1 MSYTKPGFR
10 HPDAQKNKLGFTRKA
25 YEGAISTL
33 CAGCGH
39 DSISSA
45 IVTAFFEMSIEPH
58 RVAKLSGIGCSSK
71 TPAYF
76 LGRSHGFNSVHGRM
90 PSVATGANMAN
101 RDLIYLGVSGDGD
114 TASIGMGQFT
124 HVVRRNLNMIYVVM
138 NNGCYGLTKGQDS
151 ATADKGSKSKKGAPV
166 SLESIDLC
174 EMAIQLGAG
183 FVARSFSGDK
193 KQLVP
198 MLKAAIAHKGLAFVD
213 VISPCVTFNNV
224 PTSTKSYSWVR
235 DHMEATQSFDFIPL
249 MQEITTEYPH
259 GTATPIALHD
269 GSVINLFKRD
279 DKEIITSRREAISAL
294 EETKE
299 NDQILTGILYLDPDS
314 EDTHEILGTIETP
327 LNTLG
332 EKELCPGNEVLQTF
346 NESLR

>member
-1 MSYTKPGFR
+1 
-10 HPDAQKNKLGFTRKA
+10 
-25 YEGAISTL
+25 
-33 CAGCGH
+33 
-39 DSISSA
+39 
-45 IVTAFFEMSIEPH
+45 
-58 RVAKLSGIGCSSK
+58 
-71 TPAYF
+71 
-76 LGRSHGFNSVHGRM
+76 
-90 PSVATGANMAN
+90 
-101 RDLIYLGVSGDGD
+101 
-114 TASIGMGQFT
+114 
-124 HVVRRNLNMIYVVM
+124 
-138 NNGCYGLTKGQDS
+138 
-151 ATADKGSKSKKGAPV
+151 
-166 SLESIDLC
+166 
-174 EMAIQLGAG
+174 
-183 FVARSFSGDK
+183 
-193 KQLVP
+193 

-299 NDQILTGILYLDPDS
+299 NDQILTGILYLDSSVAHNVHFCLPDS